1 MFPSN
6 KHGQPVMG
14 SCKRLI
20 AKDNK
25 KTVTDVHGATKSLL
39 MSHGSKAAAVT
50 FSCVVRCLE
59 FL

>member
-1 MFPSN
+1 
-6 KHGQPVMG
+6 MG

-25 KTVTDVHGATKSLL
+25 KTVTHVHGATKSLL